1 MTILDGYELCFL
13 PIRMSLLRCFLYS
26 IKESKMKKVL
36 TLFQAKVITR
46 ENFKMKTFKKN
57 NILHNFS
64 TSRIPQQ
71 HGVVE
76 RKNKSLQE
84 MILMLMIFKKH
95 PKFIWT
101 MFRKKTMK
109 TKSIVMDQTQV
120 DKLSKIEP
128 KTGNEVVM
136 DDGWIKTMQK

>member
-13 PIRMSLLRCFLYS
+13 PIMMSLLRCFLYS
-26 IKESKMKKVL
+26 VKESKMKKVL
-36 TLFQAKVITR
+36 ALFQSKVIMG

-64 TSRIPQQ
+64 TSRTPQQ

-84 MILMLMIFKKH
+84 MVR
-95 PKFIWT
+95 T
-101 MFRKKTMK
+101 MFNDN
-109 TKSIVMDQTQV
+109 S
-120 DKLSKIEP
+120 SP
-128 KTGNEVVM
+128 KHF
-136 DDGWIKTMQK
+136 